1 MNEKTK
7 YFLFLIERY
16 AKKHNRFTGDV
27 LKDWDKH
34 NITNEIYDNYE
45 IYHQESIENA
55 FDDIDSL
62 IKTGQHIY

>member
-1 MNEKTK
+1 MTDEMK

-16 AKKHNRFTGDV
+16 ANKYNRQTGDV
-27 LKDWDKH
+27 LKEWDNH

-55 FDDIDSL
+55 FKDIDNL
-62 IKTGQHIY
+62 LKTGEHIW